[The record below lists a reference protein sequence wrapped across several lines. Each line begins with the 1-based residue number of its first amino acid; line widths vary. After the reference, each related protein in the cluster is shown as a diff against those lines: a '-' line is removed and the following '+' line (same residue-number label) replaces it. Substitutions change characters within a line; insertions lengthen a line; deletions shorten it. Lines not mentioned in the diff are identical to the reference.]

1 MSKMKKINSIIA
13 CSAALLLTAAC
24 TGCGD
29 TGMESYAPVSPQP
42 QTEAITEAAV
52 QTTTAKPASTTT
64 IASTAE
70 TPTEPEITD
79 LYADVIANYCNECAG
94 LPYPYSYAMAD
105 LDLDG
110 YPELM
115 VKTGTC
121 EADYVYVVWTKGT
134 NGTAVQAGECAGFH
148 TSLYYNRQNGLL
160 YTNSCQMDGEYL
172 EEYSLTNQQIQIT
185 NSYNWSLRDST
196 YYQEHS
202 YYNPTL
208 MENVYELK
216 ERDVTDYVFAVS
228 DMTDTTPDETMT
240 IEEYIQ
246 KTSENNQTEAAAATV
261 SEDTLKNNILV
272 QCSGN
277 QLDWFYDDFDGDGT
291 YEAFA
296 IDGNSSDF
304 GNQIQ
309 GIYYADA
316 YGNVTLIGTTFWGAF
331 GTGRVVDYNSSKKF
345 FVLNTH
351 NGGSGSTD
359 YLYGV
364 KAGTSYTSNLSGSL
378 HGFQVDENGAYT
390 FEAGSNAHERPQ
402 IRLYY
407 DESTE
412 DFYQ

>member
-1 MSKMKKINSIIA
+1 MKKINSIIA
-13 CSAALLLTAAC
+13 CSAILLLAAAC

-29 TGMESYAPVSPQP
+29 TENPSDTPASVPSH
-42 QTEAITEAAV
+42 TETAI
-52 QTTTAKPASTTT
+52 QTTTADATPTTEALT
-64 IASTAE
+64 E
-70 TPTEPEITD
+70 LTEPEATEPADI
-79 LYADVIANYCNECAG
+79 YATIISDYCNECAG
-94 LPYPYSYAMAD
+94 LAYPYSYAMAD

-115 VKTGTC
+115 VKTGAC

-134 NGTAVQAGECAGFH
+134 DGTAVKAGECSGFH
-148 TSLYYNRQNGLL
+148 TLLYYNCQNGFL
-160 YTNSCQMDGEYL
+160 YTNSCHMDGERL
-172 EEYSLTNQQIQIT
+172 EEYSLINQQIQVT

-196 YYQEHS
+196 YYQEHG
-202 YYNPTL
+202 YYDPTL
-208 MENVYELK
+208 MENVCVLR
-216 ERDVTDYVFAVS
+216 ERDVTDYVFAIS
-228 DMTDTTPDETMT
+228 DMNGTNPNGTMT

-246 KTSENNQTEAAAATV
+246 KISENNLTEAAETTV
-261 SEDTLKNNILV
+261 SEDTMKSNILA
-272 QCSGN
+272 QCSGD
-277 QLDWFYDDFDGDGT
+277 QLDWFYDDFDGDGNC
-291 YEAFA
+291 EGFA
-296 IDGNSSDF
+296 ISGNSSDF

-316 YGNVTLIGTTFWGAF
+316 YGNVTLIGTTFWGGF
-331 GTGRVVDYNSSKKF
+331 GSGRVVDYSSSKKF

-364 KAGTSYTSNLSGSL
+364 KDGKYYECSLSGSL

-390 FEAGSNAHERPQ
+390 FEPGSDAHERPQ

-407 DESTE
+407 DESTG

>member
-1 MSKMKKINSIIA
+1 MKKINSIIA
-13 CSAALLLTAAC
+13 CSASLLLTATC

-42 QTEAITEAAV
+42 QTEASTKAPVPA
-52 QTTTAKPASTTT
+52 TTAKPVPTAT
-64 IASTAE
+64 IAETTAA
-70 TPTEPEITD
+70 PTEPEITD
-79 LYADVIANYCNECAG
+79 IYADVVSDYCNECAG
-94 LPYPYSYAMAD
+94 MSYPYSYAMAD

-121 EADYVYVVWTKGT
+121 EAEYMYVVWTKGA
-134 NGTAVQAGECAGFH
+134 NGTAIKAGECSGFH
-148 TSLYYNRQNGLL
+148 TSLYYNCQNGLL
-160 YTNSCQMDGEYL
+160 YTNSCQMDGERL
-172 EEYSLTNQQIQIT
+172 EEYSLSNQQIQVT
-185 NSYNWSLRDST
+185 NSYSWNLRDSA
-196 YYQEHS
+196 YYQEHG
-202 YYNPTL
+202 YYDPTL
-208 MENVYELK
+208 MENVYALS
-216 ERDVTDYVFAVS
+216 ERDITDYVFAVS
-228 DMTDTTPDETMT
+228 DMIDGTPGETMT

-246 KTSENNQTEAAAATV
+246 KTSENQQTEAAATV
-261 SEDTLKNNILV
+261 SEDTLRSNILA

-304 GNQIQ
+304 GNEIQ

-316 YGNVTLIGTTFWGAF
+316 SGNVTLIGTTFWGGF
-331 GTGRVVDYNSSKKF
+331 GSGRVVDYSSSKKF

-359 YLYGV
+359 YLYSV
-364 KAGTSYTSNLSGSL
+364 KEGNYYESNLSGSL
-378 HGFQVDENGAYT
+378 YGFQVDENGAYT
-390 FEAGSNAHERPQ
+390 FEPGSDAHERPQ

>member
-1 MSKMKKINSIIA
+1 MKKINSIIA

-42 QTEAITEAAV
+42 QTEAITKAAV

-64 IASTAE
+64 IAST
-70 TPTEPEITD
+70 TEPEITD
-79 LYADVIANYCNECAG
+79 IYADVISNYCNKCAG
-94 LPYPYSYAMAD
+94 LTYPYSYAMAD

-134 NGTAVQAGECAGFH
+134 NRTAVKAGECAGFH

-172 EEYSLTNQQIQIT
+172 EEYSLTNQQIQVT

-246 KTSENNQTEAAAATV
+246 KTSENNLTEAAETTV
-261 SEDTLKNNILV
+261 SEDVLKSNILS

-291 YEAFA
+291 YE
-296 IDGNSSDF
+296 
-304 GNQIQ
+304 
-309 GIYYADA
+309 GIC
-316 YGNVTLIGTTFWGAF
+316 
-331 GTGRVVDYNSSKKF
+331 
-345 FVLNTH
+345 H
-351 NGGSGSTD
+351 
-359 YLYGV
+359 
-364 KAGTSYTSNLSGSL
+364 
-378 HGFQVDENGAYT
+378 
-390 FEAGSNAHERPQ
+390 
-402 IRLYY
+402 
-407 DESTE
+407 
-412 DFYQ
+412 